1 MTSDV
6 RIALE
11 RFQNFVSR
19 FSHSG
24 MIDPVTGFTTGDAA
38 LLIGE
43 IEPAE
48 AHRRMEQH
56 HPHDDT

>member
-1 MTSDV
+1 
-6 RIALE
+6 
-11 RFQNFVSR
+11 
-19 FSHSG
+19 

-43 IEPAE
+43 IELAE

>member
-43 IEPAE
+43 INCRYADIARP
-48 AHRRMEQH
+48 R
-56 HPHDDT
+56 